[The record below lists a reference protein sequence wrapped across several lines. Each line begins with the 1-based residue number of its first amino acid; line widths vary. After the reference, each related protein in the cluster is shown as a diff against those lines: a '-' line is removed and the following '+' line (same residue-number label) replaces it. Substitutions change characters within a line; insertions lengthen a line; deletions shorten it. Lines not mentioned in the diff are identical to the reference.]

1 VLTRA
6 IGQSQDV
13 SLEIYPPVALQP
25 DDELLQMF
33 DERTGLPTECP
44 LHPALRKRAAAAAGG
59 EPALRARDGKV
70 HALDDVCTH
79 ALALL
84 SQGFIE
90 GGAVE
95 CPLHGARFDIAT
107 GRCLA
112 PPATVDLRTYEV
124 RIEGGEVFVR
134 AAD

>member
-1 VLTRA
+1 MPEPDGWQR
-6 IGQSQDV
+6 
-13 SLEIYPPVALQP
+13 VAALADLA
-25 DDELLQMF
+25 DDAAFAARLG
-33 DERTGLPTECP
+33 DRRI
-44 LHPALRKRAAAAAGG
+44 ALYR
-59 EPALRARDGKV
+59 LDGKV

-90 GGAVE
+90 DGAVE

-107 GRCLA
+107 GRCLS

-124 RIEGGEVFVR
+124 RIERGEIFVR
-134 AAD
+134 MP

>member
-1 VLTRA
+1 MPETDGWQRVAALADLADDAAFAARLGNRRIA
-6 IGQSQDV
+6 LYR
-13 SLEIYPPVALQP
+13 LEGHIY
-25 DDELLQMF
+25 
-33 DERTGLPTECP
+33 
-44 LHPALRKRAAAAAGG
+44 
-59 EPALRARDGKV
+59 
-70 HALDDVCTH
+70 ALDDVCTH

-107 GRCLA
+107 GRCLS

-124 RIEGGEVFVR
+124 RVEGGEVFVR
-134 AAD
+134 EP

>member
-1 VLTRA
+1 MQESDGWQR
-6 IGQSQDV
+6 
-13 SLEIYPPVALQP
+13 VAALADLA
-25 DDELLQMF
+25 DDA
-33 DERTGLPTECP
+33 
-44 LHPALRKRAAAAAGG
+44 ALAAKLGNRRI
-59 EPALRARDGKV
+59 ALYRLDGKV
-70 HALDDVCTH
+70 YALDDVCTH

-112 PPATVDLRTYEV
+112 PPASVDLRTYAV
-124 RIEGGEVFVR
+124 RIDGGEVFVR
-134 AAD
+134 LP

>member
-1 VLTRA
+1 MAETEGWVRVATLADLAEDAAFPTRLGNRPIA
-6 IGQSQDV
+6 LYRLDGQ
-13 SLEIYPPVALQP
+13 I
-25 DDELLQMF
+25 
-33 DERTGLPTECP
+33 
-44 LHPALRKRAAAAAGG
+44 
-59 EPALRARDGKV
+59 

-90 GGAVE
+90 NGAVE

-124 RIEGGEVFVR
+124 RVEGDEVFVR
-134 AAD
+134 EPGDP

>member
-1 VLTRA
+1 MQEPDGWQR
-6 IGQSQDV
+6 
-13 SLEIYPPVALQP
+13 VAALAELA
-25 DDELLQMF
+25 DDAPFAVKLG
-33 DERTGLPTECP
+33 DRRI
-44 LHPALRKRAAAAAGG
+44 ALYR
-59 EPALRARDGKV
+59 LDGRI

-90 GGAVE
+90 NGAVE

-107 GRCLA
+107 GRCLS

-124 RIEGGEVFVR
+124 RIEGDMVFVR
-134 AAD
+134 AP

>member
-1 VLTRA
+1 MQEADGWQRVAALADLADDAAFPAKLGSRRIA
-6 IGQSQDV
+6 LYRLDGQ
-13 SLEIYPPVALQP
+13 I
-25 DDELLQMF
+25 
-33 DERTGLPTECP
+33 
-44 LHPALRKRAAAAAGG
+44 
-59 EPALRARDGKV
+59 

-90 GGAVE
+90 DGAVE

-124 RIEGGEVFVR
+124 RIEGGDVYVR
-134 AAD
+134 SS

>member
-1 VLTRA
+1 MTDLNGKVAIVTGAARGIGAELARA
-6 IGQSQDV
+6 
-13 SLEIYPPVALQP
+13 L
-25 DDELLQMF
+25 
-33 DERTGLPTECP
+33 
-44 LHPALRKRAAAAAGG
+44 AAAG
-59 EPALRARDGKV
+59 ARVVVADVLDGKV
-70 HALDDVCTH
+70 YALADVCTH

-90 GGAVE
+90 DGAVE

-112 PPATVDLRTYEV
+112 PPATVDLRSYDV

-134 AAD
+134 AP

>member
-1 VLTRA
+1 MGETDGWQRVAALADLAGDAAFATRLGNRR
-6 IGQSQDV
+6 I
-13 SLEIYPPVALQP
+13 ALYR
-25 DDELLQMF
+25 L
-33 DERTGLPTECP
+33 
-44 LHPALRKRAAAAAGG
+44 
-59 EPALRARDGKV
+59 DGKI

-90 GGAVE
+90 HGAVE

-107 GRCLA
+107 GRCLS

-124 RIEGGEVFVR
+124 RVEGGEVLVR
-134 AAD
+134 EP

>member
-1 VLTRA
+1 M
-6 IGQSQDV
+6 QDADGWQR
-13 SLEIYPPVALQP
+13 VAALA
-25 DDELLQMF
+25 DLAADAAF
-33 DERTGLPTECP
+33 
-44 LHPALRKRAAAAAGG
+44 PAKLGNRRI
-59 EPALRARDGKV
+59 ALYRLAGKV

-90 GGAVE
+90 GRAVE

-107 GRCLA
+107 GRCLS

-124 RIEGGEVFVR
+124 RVEGDEVFVR
-134 AAD
+134 VS

>member
-1 VLTRA
+1 MQEPDGWQRVAALA
-6 IGQSQDV
+6 DLADDAALAA
-13 SLEIYPPVALQP
+13 SLGNRRIALYR
-25 DDELLQMF
+25 L
-33 DERTGLPTECP
+33 
-44 LHPALRKRAAAAAGG
+44 
-59 EPALRARDGKV
+59 DGKV

>member
-1 VLTRA
+1 M
-6 IGQSQDV
+6 QD
-13 SLEIYPPVALQP
+13 LDGWQRVAALADLA
-25 DDELLQMF
+25 DDAAF
-33 DERTGLPTECP
+33 
-44 LHPALRKRAAAAAGG
+44 PAKLGNR
-59 EPALRARDGKV
+59 PIALYRLDGKIY
-70 HALDDVCTH
+70 ALDDVCTH

-124 RIEGGEVFVR
+124 RVEGSEVFVR
-134 AAD
+134 AP

>member
-1 VLTRA
+1 M
-6 IGQSQDV
+6 QD
-13 SLEIYPPVALQP
+13 SDGWQ
-25 DDELLQMF
+25 
-33 DERTGLPTECP
+33 
-44 LHPALRKRAAAAAGG
+44 RAAALADLADDAAFPARLGNRRIALYRLGG
-59 EPALRARDGKV
+59 EV
-70 HALDDVCTH
+70 HALDDMCTH

-112 PPATVDLRTYEV
+112 PPATVDLRVCAV
-124 RIEGGEVFVR
+124 RIEGGDVFVR
-134 AAD
+134 AP

>member
-1 VLTRA
+1 MQEEDGWQR
-6 IGQSQDV
+6 
-13 SLEIYPPVALQP
+13 VAALADLA
-25 DDELLQMF
+25 DDAAFAVKLGN
-33 DERTGLPTECP
+33 RRI
-44 LHPALRKRAAAAAGG
+44 ALYR
-59 EPALRARDGKV
+59 LDGKV

-90 GGAVE
+90 DGAVE

-107 GRCLA
+107 GRCLS

-124 RIEGGEVFVR
+124 RVEGDEVHVR
-134 AAD
+134 NPN

>member
-1 VLTRA
+1 MAETEGWVR
-6 IGQSQDV
+6 
-13 SLEIYPPVALQP
+13 VAAVADLA
-25 DDELLQMF
+25 DDAAF
-33 DERTGLPTECP
+33 
-44 LHPALRKRAAAAAGG
+44 PARLGNRPIALYRLGG
-59 EPALRARDGKV
+59 RI

-90 GGAVE
+90 DGAVE

-112 PPATVDLRTYEV
+112 PPASVDLRTYTV
-124 RIEGGEVFVR
+124 RVEGGEVYVR
-134 AAD
+134 EEA